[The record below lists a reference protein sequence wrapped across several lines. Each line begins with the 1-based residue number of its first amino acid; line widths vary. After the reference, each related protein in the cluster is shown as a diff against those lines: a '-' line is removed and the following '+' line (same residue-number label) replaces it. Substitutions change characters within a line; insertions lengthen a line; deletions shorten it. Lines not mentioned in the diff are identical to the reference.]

1 MTNILKYL
9 ADFSKQTQ
17 TCKVNL
23 WNELAMT

>member
-9 ADFSKQTQ
+9 ADFSKQPQ
-17 TCKVNL
+17 ICKVNL